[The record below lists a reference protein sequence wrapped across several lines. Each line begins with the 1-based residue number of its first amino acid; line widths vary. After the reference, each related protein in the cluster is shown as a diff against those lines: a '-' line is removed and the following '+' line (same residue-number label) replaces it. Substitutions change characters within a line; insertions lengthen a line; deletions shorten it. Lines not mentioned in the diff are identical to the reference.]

1 MGIYQRLGVRPFVN
15 ARGTYSIIGG
25 SLAHREVT
33 EAMAEAS
40 RGFVDTI
47 ELQRAVGKRLADLTN
62 NEAAFVSLGAAGGL
76 LLAACAAM
84 AGTDAKRRAQLPDT
98 TGMKDEAIAQAI
110 NQTPYA
116 ACTLGSGIKLR
127 WVGDPER
134 PTVAEIE
141 EAIGPKKACL
151 FYFVN
156 PELNQVPLDQVVEVC
171 HRRGVPVIVDA
182 AAQFPPFENTWRF
195 TRDLGADLAIF
206 SGGKGFRG
214 PQSAGLMVGSREM
227 IERVL
232 FFCPPTHSVART
244 AKASR
249 ELIVGMLAAVEV
261 MARVPSA
268 DLFASFEARLDTIY
282 RMLDGIPGVSVRK
295 QFGTDVGKPFNH
307 ILLSLDERLAVVTFE
322 ALARALDEGNPRIA
336 VGYPGNGE
344 VYINAEMLEP
354 GEEYIVAGRI
364 IEILKSRS

>member
-15 ARGTYSIIGG
+15 AWGTYSLVGG
-25 SLAHREVT
+25 SLAQPEVM
-33 EAMAEAS
+33 EAMVDAS
-40 RGFVDTI
+40 RGFVNTH
-47 ELQRAVGKRLADLTN
+47 ELQRAVGKRLAELTN

-84 AGTDAKRRAQLPDT
+84 VGTDEKKRAQLPDT
-98 TGMKDEAIAQAI
+98 TGIKGEAIAQAI
-110 NQTPYA
+110 NKCPYA
-116 ACTLGSGIKLR
+116 VCVRGSGIDLK
-127 WVGDPER
+127 WVGDPQN
-134 PTVAEIE
+134 PTAAEIE
-141 EAIGPKKACL
+141 EAIGPNTACM

-171 HRRGVPVIVDA
+171 HRRGIPVIVDA
-182 AAQFPPFENTWRF
+182 AAQFPPFENTWKF

-214 PQSAGLMVGSREM
+214 PQSAGLMVGTKEM
-227 IERVL
+227 VERLMFV
-232 FFCPPTHSVART
+232 CPPTHSVART
-244 AKASR
+244 VKASR

-261 MARVPSA
+261 MSRMPAA

-307 ILLSLDERLAVVTFE
+307 IRLSVDERLAGVSLETMG
-322 ALARALDEGNPRIA
+322 RALDEGNPRIA
-336 VGYPGNGE
+336 VGRPGNYL
-344 VYINAEMLEP
+344 YINAEMLEP
-354 GEEYIVAGRI
+354 GQEYIVAGRI
-364 IEILKSRS
+364 IEILKTGK